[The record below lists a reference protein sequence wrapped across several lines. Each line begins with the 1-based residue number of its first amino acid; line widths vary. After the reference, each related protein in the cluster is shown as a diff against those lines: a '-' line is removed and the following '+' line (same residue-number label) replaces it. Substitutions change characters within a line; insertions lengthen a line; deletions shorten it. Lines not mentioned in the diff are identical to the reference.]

1 MEQII
6 VTGKTQNV
14 LQFEKA
20 QKTETS
26 KQDEKWQKIQGYA
39 RAKQFKRQR
48 NRVDNERSMKEKK
61 RKGVQ

>member
-1 MEQII
+1 M
-6 VTGKTQNV
+6 QNA

-39 RAKQFKRQR
+39 RAKQFKRQI

>member
-1 MEQII
+1 M
-6 VTGKTQNV
+6 QNA
-14 LQFEKA
+14 LQFEKT

>member
-1 MEQII
+1 MFF
-6 VTGKTQNV
+6 VLLVWNAKNA